1 MKSLE
6 TVHFSNC
13 IDQGKDGLTELIEAL
28 ITNRDTLRYVD
39 ISGNDWNK
47 NVVAAESVQD
57 FIIKGI
63 EIQHLNISN
72 IGLEKQECEAVI
84 DTLLNQI
91 RVNWCLDN
99 NVRELIWDGDLKC
112 NQDKAVQ
119 FIEKELMTSK
129 FEK

>member
-13 IDQGKDGLTELIEAL
+13 IDQGKDGLSELIEAL
-28 ITNRDTLRYVD
+28 IKNRDTLRYVD

-72 IGLEKQECEAVI
+72 IGLEK
-84 DTLLNQI
+84 
-91 RVNWCLDN
+91 
-99 NVRELIWDGDLKC
+99 
-112 NQDKAVQ
+112 
-119 FIEKELMTSK
+119 
-129 FEK
+129 

>member
-47 NVVAAESVQD
+47 NVVAAESVQEL
-57 FIIKGI
+57 IIKGI

-72 IGLEKQECEAVI
+72 LGLEK
-84 DTLLNQI
+84 
-91 RVNWCLDN
+91 
-99 NVRELIWDGDLKC
+99 
-112 NQDKAVQ
+112 
-119 FIEKELMTSK
+119 
-129 FEK
+129 